1 MSARVQYR
9 IGDRVQLK
17 NATHDKVAVIV
28 QRNILCGDPRY
39 KVVEPETLAEGWF
52 GQDELNPADDPL
64 RAFVAD
70 IAALELDALSPI
82 DALSKLYELQRQ
94 ARAVVKS

>member
-1 MSARVQYR
+1 MSDYEDSYEYMVDEA
-9 IGDRVQLK
+9 
-17 NATHDKVAVIV
+17 
-28 QRNILCGDPRY
+28 
-39 KVVEPETLAEGWF
+39 LAGKRKLSAEVKR
-52 GQDELNPADDPL
+52 L
-64 RAFVAD
+64 RAFVTD